1 MPPPE
6 AVTRDKRA
14 CDVAHSPFFPPA
26 LQEQIR
32 NSKER
37 TMPKRAISVL
47 VFLLGVGAVGFLNLE
62 TTSATQQDIPVQLP
76 PAYVPSGRQMF
87 QEYCAACH
95 GADGKGQG
103 PIVPFFRALPPDLT
117 TLAKRHDGTFPE
129 TYVWSVLL
137 FGPGSRVHGSIE
149 MPVWGPIFR
158 ELDHYNEAAVR
169 QRIKN
174 LCEYLE
180 SIQEK

>member
-1 MPPPE
+1 M
-6 AVTRDKRA
+6 
-14 CDVAHSPFFPPA
+14 
-26 LQEQIR
+26 L
-32 NSKER
+32 
-37 TMPKRAISVL
+37 KRAISVL
-47 VFLLGVGAVGFLNLE
+47 GFLLGVGTAEFLNIG
-62 TTSATQQDIPVQLP
+62 TTEAIPQESPVQFL
-76 PAYVPSGRQMF
+76 PAYVSSGRQMF
-87 QEYCAACH
+87 QDYCAACH
-95 GADGKGQG
+95 GADGKGRG

-129 TYVWSVLL
+129 AYVSTVLL
-137 FGPGSRVHGSIE
+137 FGRGSRAHGPID

>member
-1 MPPPE
+1 M
-6 AVTRDKRA
+6 
-14 CDVAHSPFFPPA
+14 
-26 LQEQIR
+26 L
-32 NSKER
+32 
-37 TMPKRAISVL
+37 KRAISLL
-47 VFLLGVGAVGFLNLE
+47 VFLLGVGAAEFLNIG
-62 TTSATQQDIPVQLP
+62 TTEATSQEGPVQFP
-76 PAYVPSGRQMF
+76 QAYVPSGRQMF

-95 GADGKGQG
+95 GTDGKGRG
-103 PIVPFFRALPPDLT
+103 PIVPYFRALPPDLT

-129 TYVWSVLL
+129 TYVSTVLL
-137 FGPGSRVHGSIE
+137 FGPGSCAHGSID

-158 ELDHYNEAAVR
+158 ELDHYNEAAMR

>member
-1 MPPPE
+1 
-6 AVTRDKRA
+6 
-14 CDVAHSPFFPPA
+14 
-26 LQEQIR
+26 
-32 NSKER
+32 
-37 TMPKRAISVL
+37 MPKRAISVL
-47 VFLLGVGAVGFLNLE
+47 AFLLGVGAAGFLNLE
-62 TTSATQQDIPVQLP
+62 TASATQQDIPVQLP

-87 QEYCAACH
+87 REYCAACH
-95 GADGKGQG
+95 GADGKGRG
-103 PIVPFFRALPPDLT
+103 PIVPFFRGLPPDLT

-129 TYVWSVLL
+129 TYVSSVLL
-137 FGPGSRVHGSIE
+137 FGPGSRAHGSIE

>member
-1 MPPPE
+1 MSRT
-6 AVTRDKRA
+6 AG
-14 CDVAHSPFFPPA
+14 FPWA
-26 LQEQIR
+26 LYKEIQ

-37 TMPKRAISVL
+37 TMPKRTLSVL
-47 VFLLGVGAVGFLNLE
+47 VFLLGVGAAGLLNLE
-62 TTSATQQDIPVQLP
+62 TISATQQDIPVQLP

-95 GADGKGQG
+95 GADGKGRG
-103 PIVPFFRALPPDLT
+103 PIAPFFRLLPPDLT
-117 TLAKRHDGTFPE
+117 TLAKRHHGTFPE
-129 TYVWSVLL
+129 TYVSSVLL
-137 FGPGSRVHGSIE
+137 FGSGSHAHGSIE

-169 QRIKN
+169 QRIRN